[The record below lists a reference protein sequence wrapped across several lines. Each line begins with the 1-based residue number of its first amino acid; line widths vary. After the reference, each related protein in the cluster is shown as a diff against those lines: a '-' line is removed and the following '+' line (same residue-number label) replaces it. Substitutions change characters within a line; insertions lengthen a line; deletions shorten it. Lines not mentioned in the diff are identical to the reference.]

1 MNAEHLKVATGLQN
15 KEKHP
20 IVADSYILVSGTKD
34 GKVEGLLDKSFL
46 DATRKGSTTRIV
58 GSTLLSGMPI
68 TDFKDKQIG
77 VLVFSTDL
85 SEQQGIMAFAVSGLR
100 MEPPF
105 SRTAS
110 RNFR

>member
-58 GSTLLSGMPI
+58 GSTLLSGMTYPCVRDRVKSGDLHVHGWLYYI
-68 TDFKDKQIG
+68 ESGEIKYYDPDEHDFLALKK
-77 VLVFSTDL
+77 
-85 SEQQGIMAFAVSGLR
+85 
-100 MEPPF
+100 
-105 SRTAS
+105 
-110 RNFR
+110 